1 MYTYH
6 DYTHQIYVPNPRNC
20 NLIKNVRAGN
30 FVTFQ
35 GRPQHTMV
43 LVLHVAFKAVA
54 FAVYEFGGLAAGMG
68 YVATFIAVTMLLR

>member
-1 MYTYH
+1 MYLA
-6 DYTHQIYVPNPRNC
+6 PSPRNC
-20 NLIKNVRAGN
+20 NLTKNASTGN

-54 FAVYEFGGLAAGMG
+54 FAVYAFGGWATGMG
-68 YVATFIAVTMLLR
+68 YVSTFIAVRLLLR